1 MQNKLSLDL
10 DIRVLESSRPTSAG
24 ARKLSYHVIGT
35 NLAFED
41 CSKNGPLDAF
51 VMDFLDTNA
60 KDKAFFWPDNLNRS
74 IVDKSVYSRNRVLR
88 TPLSFKLDDETKTPL
103 LLLQPWNG
111 QNEIEEAFVTN
122 LTVCGPGL
130 RILTMQDISS
140 IIPAKAT
147 KNMSFICFPQLGG
160 MKKEEGASA
169 SSAGRGRSISSHAA
183 QAGGP
188 SVCPTVSVKELQVM
202 LDAAGSEGC
211 VVLGQLPDPS
221 KKDGTT
227 NFECRNVGKRKCL
240 VCEGEMHEKNNASL
254 NVDRATNVRYWCFA
268 PDCHKRGP
276 VHIGSLVQGLG
287 GALPS
292 AYASGSV
299 ATPFRA
305 KLDLDAA
312 PNVAVEAGHG
322 ATSKMEVDHKATTA
336 EEEADHE
343 APSAMEI
350 DYEAASSLKAEE
362 SGDGNDE
369 AQQQQLS
376 PPFANQDVS
385 SPASQK
391 PRASSNPC
399 KEPAPRHNYLE
410 AVIREFALMGPIAN
424 RDDMYNILSWAAEA
438 AGGLQSEKGMA
449 ALRAAALEWSY
460 RCLDACKL
468 AEYAESQGPVSAS
481 QQPDE
486 ESEETGSTS
495 QHEDEESEETGSTS
509 QHEDEEREETGST
522 SQHED

>member
-1 MQNKLSLDL
+1 MRVFAASLSVFRCGKRIHLHERVLTCSQILAEPTLRVFGACTQSCMSLFCTSAFRAILGPLQSTAMPSRPYFMAAMQSTCQAQHQKAEAYVGCVCKTRMREMKCTFWTVRESKVVQRLWLVLFHSRNHRLTCVFQMQSKLSLDL
-10 DIRVLESSRPTSAG
+10 DIRVLESSRPASAG

-41 CSKNGPLDAF
+41 CSKNGPLYAY
-51 VMDFLDTNA
+51 VTDFLDTNA
-60 KDKAFFWPDNLNRS
+60 EDKAFFWPDNSERS
-74 IVDKSVYSRNRVLR
+74 IVDMSVYSRNRVLR
-88 TPLSFKLDDETKTPL
+88 TPLSFKLDDATKTPL
-103 LLLQPWNG
+103 LLLPPWNG

-122 LTVCGPGL
+122 LTLCGPGL

-147 KNMSFICFPQLGG
+147 MNICFPQLGG
-160 MKKEEGASA
+160 MKKREGAST
-169 SSAGRGRSISSHAA
+169 SSVGKGRSNSSHAA

-211 VVLGQLPDPS
+211 KVLGQLPDPS

-227 NFECRNVGKRKCL
+227 NFECRNLGKRKCL
-240 VCEGEMHEKNNASL
+240 VCEGELHEKTNASL
-254 NVDRATNVRYWCFA
+254 NVDRDGNVRYWCFA
-268 PDCHKRGP
+268 EDCHKRGP
-276 VHIGSLVQGLG
+276 VLIRHLAQGLG

-312 PNVAVEAGHG
+312 PNVALEADHGATSKMEVDRGATSKMEVDSG

-350 DYEAASSLKAEE
+350 DYEAASS
-362 SGDGNDE
+362 S
-369 AQQQQLS
+369 
-376 PPFANQDVS
+376 V
-385 SPASQK
+385 
-391 PRASSNPC
+391 R
-399 KEPAPRHNYLE
+399 
-410 AVIREFALMGPIAN
+410 
-424 RDDMYNILSWAAEA
+424 W
-438 AGGLQSEKGMA
+438 
-449 ALRAAALEWSY
+449 W
-460 RCLDACKL
+460 
-468 AEYAESQGPVSAS
+468 
-481 QQPDE
+481 
-486 ESEETGSTS
+486 
-495 QHEDEESEETGSTS
+495 
-509 QHEDEEREETGST
+509 
-522 SQHED
+522 